1 MGAAPLY
8 KKTGKCAV
16 LRSLSVLVRID
27 EYLKFGPVRQP
38 LLGVR
43 GTLCIALTRACA
55 SLHINFETGASLRK
69 LVGEIVILLRRL
81 RQCIPLGRYGSPRDR
96 KRGKDRHGDVSGPA
110 RGGTPKA
117 EGP

>member
-1 MGAAPLY
+1 MLKVSTRVQTLQTRGRAEGSHCSGHLPWELRRY
-8 KKTGKCAV
+8 TRKTGKCAV

-69 LVGEIVILLRRL
+69 LVGSQSISR
-81 RQCIPLGRYGSPRDR
+81 GRS
-96 KRGKDRHGDVSGPA
+96 
-110 RGGTPKA
+110 
-117 EGP
+117 